1 MLYSDALFF
10 WLSLVI
16 HCPWLYALALI
27 GDATAHLIVK
37 EPKPRAITITFPADN
52 FYVQSLELVSKLSIT

>member
-1 MLYSDALFF
+1 MLYPDVLFF

-16 HCPWLYALALI
+16 HCPWLYALALV

-37 EPKPRAITITFPADN
+37 EPKPGAITITSPADN
-52 FYVQSLELVSKLSIT
+52 SMYNHLS